1 VEGERAPLVLMIC
14 AMQDCNKAR
23 YYILWWPPELQIA
36 DYFPENQISPGY
48 RYIERNTNIAILQI
62 RNGYL

>member
-1 VEGERAPLVLMIC
+1 MVC

-48 RYIERNTNIAILQI
+48 RYIENIKGLLILQI
-62 RNGYL
+62 